1 MMKQISTTG
10 EQAEAERRAHGAR
23 ARARARKETGCA
35 STPESCGGLPAGTES
50 DTEDTEP
57 GGAP

>member
-1 MMKQISTTG
+1 MRGPG
-10 EQAEAERRAHGAR
+10 EERCDDFSSRDLYPNVLAAW
-23 ARARARKETGCA
+23 KETGCA
-35 STPESCGGLPAGTES
+35 SAHESCGGLPAGTES